1 MLQLPPSSA
10 YISFEEF
17 KQRVKNLALNNLW
30 NIAIQE
36 DLVTASFASSNY
48 ILPTYVI
55 FINNVLHFT

>member
-1 MLQLPPSSA
+1 MLQLPPLSA

-17 KQRVKNLALNNLW
+17 KQHVKNLALNNLW